1 MKGLLVSKSE
11 LTEAEK
17 AEVSEV
23 VSGLKGQ
30 DRVVF
35 NEMVAAYTL
44 GGVSKDLVTLTG
56 DCCGHD

>member
-1 MKGLLVSKSE
+1 MSKSE
-11 LTEAEK
+11 LTDAEK

-23 VSGLKGQ
+23 VSSLKGQ

-56 DCCGHD
+56 DCFGHD